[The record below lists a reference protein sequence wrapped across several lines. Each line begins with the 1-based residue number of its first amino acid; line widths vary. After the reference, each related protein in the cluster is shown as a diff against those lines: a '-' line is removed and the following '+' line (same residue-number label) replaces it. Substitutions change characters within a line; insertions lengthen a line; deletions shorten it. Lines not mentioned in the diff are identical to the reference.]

1 MNRFGNV
8 FKPLTWLTAILLA
21 AFVAG
26 CGGGGSSDDGGSPAA
41 PPAAAAAPIGDI
53 AGVWTITETAVTSAA
68 PECQPPGNPL
78 ALYQVTVTQPGSG
91 NDITVLDAANP
102 DTPTTFPGTIKGDQ
116 VTWTG
121 SFPERGGVTTFN
133 SVNVTVAADCNT
145 AAGTSTWT
153 YVGDAPAVFSCTGT
167 TTFTATANVAD
178 GCTLPPA
185 SAS

>member
-8 FKPLTWLTAILLA
+8 FKPLTWLMAILLA

-26 CGGGGSSDDGGSPAA
+26 CGGGGGDGGSTAPP
-41 PPAAAAAPIGDI
+41 PPAAAAKPIGDI

-78 ALYQVTVTQPGSG
+78 AIYQVTITQPGSG
-91 NDITVLDAANP
+91 SDLTVLDAANP
-102 DTPTTFPGTIKGDQ
+102 STPTTFPGTLKGDQ
-116 VTWTG
+116 LTWTG

-133 SVNVTVAADCNT
+133 SVKTTVAADCNSAT
-145 AAGTSTWT
+145 GTSTWT
-153 YVGDAPAVFSCTGT
+153 YVQDAPAVFTCTGT
-167 TTFTATANVAD
+167 TTFTGTSNVAD